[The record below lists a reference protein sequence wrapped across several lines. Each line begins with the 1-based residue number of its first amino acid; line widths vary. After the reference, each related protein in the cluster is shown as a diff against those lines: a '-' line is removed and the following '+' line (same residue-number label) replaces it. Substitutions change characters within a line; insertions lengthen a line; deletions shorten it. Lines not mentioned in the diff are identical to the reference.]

1 MWQVQ
6 GNIIFNPGNTQ
17 DQYPFYLTNGIVHY
31 VCNGEKELWRIEL
44 HFVIKGDTSTVEGK
58 RKPTP

>member
-1 MWQVQ
+1 M
-6 GNIIFNPGNTQ
+6 FNPGNTK

-31 VCNGEKELWRIEL
+31 VCNREKELWRIEL
-44 HFVIKGDTSTVEGK
+44 HFVIECDTSTEEEK